1 MTTYNRIAAFI
12 STTFIATLVLSSVA
26 FAAPNA
32 VQLESILVRSETVR
46 VEYSSKLEGCSAL
59 FDKGMQRYQDSP
71 FHFCDSGR
79 NVVVELPIEHF
90 IIEGGDQAQLCNLVF
105 SQCSAPVTARAA
117 GDVNDDGDINII
129 DLQLMHGWIMGTDFP
144 QWPASDFD
152 LEAADIDGDGE
163 VNVIDILLLL
173 ESIWES
179 AEA

>member
-1 MTTYNRIAAFI
+1 MTLFNRIAALA
-12 STTFIATLVLSSVA
+12 STTFIATFVISSVA
-26 FAAPNA
+26 FAAPNP

-46 VEYSSKLEGCSAL
+46 VEYSTKLAGCSAL

-71 FHFCDSGR
+71 FLFCDSGR

-105 SQCSAPVTARAA
+105 AQCSAPVTARQA
-117 GDVNDDGDINII
+117 GDLNDDGEINVI
-129 DLQLMHGWIMGTDFP
+129 DLQLMHAWIMGNESSS
-144 QWPASDFD
+144 WPAADLD

-173 ESIWES
+173 EALWDSS
-179 AEA
+179 EA

>member
-1 MTTYNRIAAFI
+1 MTLINRIAALA
-12 STTFIATLVLSSVA
+12 STTLAATFILTSVA

-46 VEYSSKLEGCSAL
+46 VEYSSKLEGCSML
-59 FDKGMQRYQDSP
+59 FNKGMQRYQDTP
-71 FHFCDSGR
+71 FHFCESGR
-79 NVVVELPIEHF
+79 SVVIELPIEHF

-117 GDVNDDGDINII
+117 GDLNDDGDINII
-129 DLQLMHGWIMGTDFP
+129 DLQLMHGWIMGNESP
-144 QWPASDFD
+144 RWPATDFD

-163 VNVIDILLLL
+163 VNVIDILLLI

-179 AEA
+179 AAA